1 MYTLYKQSA
10 FKHTS
15 FLEALLEIPNIPE
28 QLYVLGDLPTITE
41 HTKVLTVV
49 GSRKYTS
56 YGKEVCQK
64 LIAGLAGTDTI
75 IVSGLALGIDG
86 IAHKAA
92 LDAGLRT
99 IAVMPCGLSGSV
111 IYPRAHAGLAREIV
125 ERGGAL
131 VSEYEPDYK
140 SQIYTFPAR
149 NRIAVGLCRAVLVIE
164 AEEKSGTLIT
174 SRLATDYN
182 RDVFAVPGSIFAT
195 GSAGPHMLIKLG
207 ATPIT
212 CTNDLREAL
221 GLVDNRDSTE
231 QSELP
236 LDIGDV
242 EKKLL
247 DMLYE
252 PKSKDVLLAEADMTT
267 TEVLMNITLLEIKGL
282 VKEEMGVI
290 RRC

>member
-252 PKSKDVLLAEADMTT
+252 PKSKDVLLA
-267 TEVLMNITLLEIKGL
+267 
-282 VKEEMGVI
+282 
-290 RRC
+290 